1 MISDRKCKIEIN
13 IVLMVDWILPLF
25 LEVDIAVCLE
35 DELVKLLDVRVL
47 SRHAVVVREGEGG
60 LVVPVDDVHG
70 SQGGGL
76 DGKDGG
82 GDQTLNWHC
91 WDGEE
96 ILVRSSGVTNLLR
109 DTLADPYGD
118 SLVVQPANLFRVF
131 PALGDGLT
139 LTDLIRNV
147 VTLLLRHVATNRI
160 GNLLGMSLLNIMTFV
175 VWIFLTT
182 AWDWSPDLL
191 FAHNLPVVLAV
202 FLIGGHTLR
211 LSVRLQHGLVLV
223 HTDFFVCGVALLS
236 RGVLTQPLALHLT
249 HLLVDSLAHLEWL
262 VLVLGI
268 PDGDVLHGAVDGP
281 HSLHQL
287 LRSGGSRGRGGG
299 LSLIR
304 GC

>member
-1 MISDRKCKIEIN
+1 MI
-13 IVLMVDWILPLF
+13 VPLF

-76 DGKDGG
+76 DREDGG
-82 GDQTLNWHC
+82 GYQTLSWHC
-91 WDGEE
+91 RDGEE
-96 ILVRSSGVTNLLR
+96 ILMRASGVTNLLR

-118 SLVVQPANLFRVF
+118 SLVLEPGLFVQLKSQNVSELSVLPANLLRDL
-131 PALGDGLT
+131 PALGDWLT
-139 LTDLIRNV
+139 LANLIRNV
-147 VTLLLRHVATNRI
+147 MTFLLRHVPTNRI
-160 GNLLGMSLLNIMTFV
+160 GNLLGVSLLNIMTFV
-175 VWIFLTT
+175 VWILLTT
-182 AWDWSPDLL
+182 AWDWCPDLL
-191 FAHNLPVVLAV
+191 FPHNLPVILAV
-202 FLIGGHTLR
+202 FLVGGHTLS
-211 LSVRLQHGLVLV
+211 LSVRLQHGLILV

-236 RGVLTQPLALHLT
+236 SGVLTQPLALHLT
-249 HLLVDSLAHLEWL
+249 QLLVDSLANLEWL

-268 PDGDVLHGAVDGP
+268 PDGDVLHGAVDGL

-299 LSLIR
+299 LNLIR

>member
-1 MISDRKCKIEIN
+1 
-13 IVLMVDWILPLF
+13 MVDLILPLF

-118 SLVVQPANLFRVF
+118 SLVLEPGLFVQLKRRF
-131 PALGDGLT
+131 
-139 LTDLIRNV
+139 
-147 VTLLLRHVATNRI
+147 
-160 GNLLGMSLLNIMTFV
+160 SLL
-175 VWIFLTT
+175 
-182 AWDWSPDLL
+182 
-191 FAHNLPVVLAV
+191 
-202 FLIGGHTLR
+202 
-211 LSVRLQHGLVLV
+211 
-223 HTDFFVCGVALLS
+223 
-236 RGVLTQPLALHLT
+236 TQSSFPEKKIIIVMAIN
-249 HLLVDSLAHLEWL
+249 SCN
-262 VLVLGI
+262 
-268 PDGDVLHGAVDGP
+268 
-281 HSLHQL
+281 SQYF
-287 LRSGGSRGRGGG
+287 S
-299 LSLIR
+299 
-304 GC
+304 

>member
-1 MISDRKCKIEIN
+1 
-13 IVLMVDWILPLF
+13 MVDLIVPLF

-76 DGKDGG
+76 DREDGG
-82 GDQTLNWHC
+82 GYQTLSWHC
-91 WDGEE
+91 GDGEE
-96 ILVRSSGVTNLLR
+96 ILMRARGVTNLLR

-118 SLVVQPANLFRVF
+118 SLVLQPANLLRDL
-131 PALGDGLT
+131 PALGDWLT
-139 LTDLIRNV
+139 LANLIRNV
-147 VTLLLRHVATNRI
+147 VTFLLRHVPTNRI
-160 GNLLGMSLLNIMTFV
+160 GNLLGVSLLNIMTFV
-175 VWIFLTT
+175 VWILLTT

-191 FAHNLPVVLAV
+191 FPHNLPVILAV
-202 FLIGGHTLR
+202 FLVGGHTLR
-211 LSVRLQHGLVLV
+211 LSVRLQHRLILL
-223 HTDFFVCGVALLS
+223 HTDFFVCRVALLS
-236 RGVLTQPLALHLT
+236 SGVLAQPLALHLT
-249 HLLVDSLAHLEWL
+249 QLLVDSLANLKWL

-268 PDGDVLHGAVDGP
+268 PDGDVLHGAVDGL

-299 LSLIR
+299 LNLIR